1 MGSKTINEVICD
13 RGYRGSKQ
21 IIINNETV
29 IDISIPSNLQK
40 KDTPKQINIK
50 RNLEEE
56 QQ

>member
-1 MGSKTINEVICD
+1 MKLFVIED
-13 RGYRGSKQ
+13 IEEQ

-40 KDTPKQINIK
+40 KDKFKQINIKK